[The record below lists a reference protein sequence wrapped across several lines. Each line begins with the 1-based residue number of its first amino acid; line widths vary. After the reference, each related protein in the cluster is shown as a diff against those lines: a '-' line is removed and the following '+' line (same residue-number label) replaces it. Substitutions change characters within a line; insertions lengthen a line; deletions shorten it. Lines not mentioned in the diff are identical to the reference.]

1 LKPGYHKIRIYY
13 NGAYLWRVT
22 KGVFTAYFSNN
33 LPYFCPQI
41 HPRDMYNEQYNKKV
55 TELRKLV
62 NYEVLDVPRIVELMK
77 EIREIVKSVGDPLVV
92 KTLRLVYENIEE
104 NGSLVMNYLEDEED
118 LTNLEYF
125 ADLLKDANNKYN
137 RQEIEDIMK
146 TLLGLPLESD
156 EEEATA

>member
-1 LKPGYHKIRIYY
+1 
-13 NGAYLWRVT
+13 
-22 KGVFTAYFSNN
+22 
-33 LPYFCPQI
+33 
-41 HPRDMYNEQYNKKV
+41 MYNEQYNKKV

-62 NYEVLDVPRIVELMK
+62 NYEVLDVPRIVELMT

>member
-1 LKPGYHKIRIYY
+1 MNCESLLYHICVF
-13 NGAYLWRVT
+13 GCQYLRLNM
-22 KGVFTAYFSNN
+22 NN
-33 LPYFCPQI
+33 LPYFSSSNSSF
-41 HPRDMYNEQYNKKV
+41 RDMYNEQYNKKV